1 MSLPEPFYKLLG
13 YINTGGVVM
22 IPLAL
27 NSLIMW
33 VLIIDRALFFRRLY
47 RKNMDSRTA
56 LTHISDNQMPDP
68 ARYKGI
74 VSMLVA
80 EFIQRRSSSNRLDRF
95 ILDETVLRINHR
107 LSDHLGLI
115 GVLAAMAPLLGLLGT
130 VTGMITTFDVLSI
143 YGTGN
148 IRAVAG
154 GISEALITTQTGL
167 MIAIPGMCMKGILER
182 RASILKKKI
191 AAVGYYLR
199 RNI

>member
-13 YINTGGVVM
+13 YMNTGGVVM

-33 VLIIDRALFFRRLY
+33 VLIIDRVLFFRRLY

-56 LTHISDNQMPDP
+56 LTHIADNQMPDP
-68 ARYKGI
+68 VRYKGI

-95 ILDETVLRINHR
+95 ILDETVLKINHR

-167 MIAIPGMCMKGILER
+167 VIAIPGLCMKGILER